1 MTSIHL
7 QQEEFSLQIRNLGM
21 TDYDSVWSKMKN
33 YTQSRTTQSNDEVW
47 FTEHHDIYTL
57 GANGNH
63 KHILN
68 SGKIKIL
75 KVDRGGQVTYH
86 GPGQIMMYILFDLK
100 KLNLNI
106 RQLISALEQTIV
118 NLMADYSIEA
128 VRNPEAPGVYVN
140 SKKIASVGL
149 RISRGC
155 SYHGL
160 AFNHSVNLKPFQGI
174 NTCGFEKLDVT
185 NLECLGVNEDKKII
199 QEKMVH
205 YLERNINLRHET

>member
-1 MTSIHL
+1 
-7 QQEEFSLQIRNLGM
+7 
-21 TDYDSVWSKMKN
+21 
-33 YTQSRTTQSNDEVW
+33 
-47 FTEHHDIYTL
+47 
-57 GANGNH
+57 
-63 KHILN
+63 
-68 SGKIKIL
+68 
-75 KVDRGGQVTYH
+75 
-86 GPGQIMMYILFDLK
+86 MMYVLFDLK

-205 YLERNINLRHET
+205 YLSGVPTSCHPPLKKLPDKRLFFIHSNNMGTIENFLTTSFLNSFGS